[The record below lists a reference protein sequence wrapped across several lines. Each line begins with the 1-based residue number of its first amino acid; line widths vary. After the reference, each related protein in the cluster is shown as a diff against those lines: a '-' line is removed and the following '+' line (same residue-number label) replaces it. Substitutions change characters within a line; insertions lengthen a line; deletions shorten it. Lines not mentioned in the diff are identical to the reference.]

1 MRGRDA
7 GAKNNRT
14 DTNVN
19 VDGKISGREENVDG
33 KVCDIAEEASIPSAK
48 VTDDVIEDLIDE
60 FCSNEEYF
68 KEVEESSDIFKLTHR
83 CLPYDS
89 GKSESEFQNEIRKNL
104 TYTFNY
110 YRVKS
115 EDRDFRIL
123 KSEKSNETLKA
134 YLKVKNVNEV
144 LLSVKGLQ
152 TWKTD
157 VRQMPK
163 KISFHP
169 STLSK

>member
-60 FCSNEEYF
+60 FCSDEEYF
-68 KEVEESSDIFKLTHR
+68 KEVEESSAIFKLTHR
-83 CLPYDS
+83 CLPYES

-104 TYTFNY
+104 TYTTSWGKRPN
-110 YRVKS
+110 
-115 EDRDFRIL
+115 
-123 KSEKSNETLKA
+123 
-134 YLKVKNVNEV
+134 
-144 LLSVKGLQ
+144 
-152 TWKTD
+152 
-157 VRQMPK
+157 P
-163 KISFHP
+163 
-169 STLSK
+169 

>member
-1 MRGRDA
+1 MSRNMKQISVYILGYEDWEMRGRDA

-60 FCSNEEYF
+60 FCSDEEYF

-83 CLPYDS
+83 CLPYES

-104 TYTFNY
+104 TYTTSWGGIPN
-110 YRVKS
+110 
-115 EDRDFRIL
+115 
-123 KSEKSNETLKA
+123 
-134 YLKVKNVNEV
+134 
-144 LLSVKGLQ
+144 
-152 TWKTD
+152 
-157 VRQMPK
+157 P
-163 KISFHP
+163 
-169 STLSK
+169 